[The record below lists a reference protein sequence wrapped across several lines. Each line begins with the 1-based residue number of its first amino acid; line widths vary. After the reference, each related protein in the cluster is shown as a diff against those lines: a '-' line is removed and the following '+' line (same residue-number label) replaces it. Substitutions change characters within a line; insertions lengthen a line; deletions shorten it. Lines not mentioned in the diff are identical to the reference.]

1 MIKFERS
8 TKIEW
13 YSFLAAMPLIDL
25 GMNYILY
32 KDRLFSD
39 YRIWLV
45 SFPLIW
51 VAGVITWYFHVVYS
65 HSMQRKYPGLNQS
78 TMRIIMKCLVN
89 IFVMSP
95 AVLIIFLSYDALH
108 ILGYSLT
115 QIDLMN
121 GLLVGFAV
129 NLVFSTLWEAMYI
142 MDKNKESIGEKEL
155 LSQMS
160 LQQEFD
166 VLKSQV
172 NPHFLFNC
180 FNTLS
185 SLINEDPKKAE
196 VFLDELSKVYRYL
209 LRNNETGLSTL
220 ENELKF
226 IESYSRLLKT
236 RHGEAVQIQVESNS
250 RYDNYLLPSLSL
262 QMLVENAV
270 KHNVLSKNKPLI
282 IDIFLV
288 AGNKLVVSNNLQRR
302 TKKGPSNRIGLDN
315 IRTKYKLLGQS
326 GFQVMED
333 PKNFTV
339 VMPLIWNSTIDKR
352 WMTMEGPKTNDN
364 LISK

>member
-1 MIKFERS
+1 
-8 TKIEW
+8 
-13 YSFLAAMPLIDL
+13 
-25 GMNYILY
+25 
-32 KDRLFSD
+32 
-39 YRIWLV
+39 
-45 SFPLIW
+45 
-51 VAGVITWYFHVVYS
+51 
-65 HSMQRKYPGLNQS
+65 
-78 TMRIIMKCLVN
+78 
-89 IFVMSP
+89 
-95 AVLIIFLSYDALH
+95 VLIIFFLYDQLH
-108 ILGYSLT
+108 ILGYQLT
-115 QIDLMN
+115 VIDLWN

-129 NLVFSTLWEAMYI
+129 NLVFTTLWEAMYI
-142 MDKNKESIGEKEL
+142 MDKTRESIAEREL

-185 SLINEDPKKAE
+185 SLINEDARKAE

-220 ENELKF
+220 QNELKF

-270 KHNVLSKNKPLI
+270 KHNVLSRNKPLI
-282 IDIFLV
+282 IDIFLM
-288 AGNKLVVSNNLQRR
+288 AGNKLIVNNNLQLR

-326 GFQVMED
+326 GFHVMQD
-333 PKNFTV
+333 AKNFTV
-339 VMPLIWNSTIDKR
+339 VLPLIWNSNIDKR
-352 WMTMEGPKTNDN
+352 WMTTGRGEIKQ
-364 LISK
+364 